1 MSCLAPRSKVQ
12 PGSPPSPLLRFFLV
26 SSPRPPRDDG
36 FRASVQSI
44 SISSLYTRFRLWS
57 QRIRVPANCPCADVR
72 TIELH
77 ILVRICLYWSK
88 RRRQSK
94 TTSEL
99 TIIARR
105 NRIERVANRYGESS
119 RVHRLRAHDSKTRI

>member
-26 SSPRPPRDDG
+26 SSPGPPRDDG

-44 SISSLYTRFRLWS
+44 SISSLYTRFRLRL
-57 QRIRVPANCPCADVR
+57 QRIRVPANRPCPDVR

-77 ILVRICLYWSK
+77 ILVRICLSIG
-88 RRRQSK
+88 RNDVVSRL
-94 TTSEL
+94 SEL

-105 NRIERVANRYGESS
+105 NLVERVANRYRESS
-119 RVHRLRAHDSKTRI
+119 RVRRLRVYDSKIRI